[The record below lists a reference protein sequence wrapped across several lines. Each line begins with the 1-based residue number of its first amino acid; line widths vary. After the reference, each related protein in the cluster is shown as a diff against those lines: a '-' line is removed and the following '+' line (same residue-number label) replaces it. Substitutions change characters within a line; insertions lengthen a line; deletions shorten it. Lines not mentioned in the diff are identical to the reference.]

1 MPSSPLNKKLVL
13 TYSLW
18 NKLIALFGLAL
29 ALLLAW
35 AGFLSNFFLFEVS
48 CILLVAYLVWWSLD
62 IIALESIT
70 FYPDKIIGRMWFGQI
85 IIPTHALMDVISRSP
100 NSGES
105 LRFFH
110 GSSKNIIESIRVA
123 RGFLSPELRLW
134 LDSYRRNIYRLGN
147 FSSRPLSSNSAV
159 CVEFDKAVSSFRFM
173 AVLSGVYLLV
183 YVIYATMLYWQ
194 YPVFAGYAPQL
205 PAWPVR
211 LVFVAIALAAYPLLQ
226 ALAKPPVNVPNYS
239 LRVAQAQQQAFRSA
253 LIANGVAWLGL
264 PLFLLCGNRLDFYLL
279 LSIGAIYHYDFY
291 PRLSTWESV
300 LQAAPEAQSVQAAVP
315 RRSMQV
321 SLALLGGLSLASYA
335 GNPNDFRIRQQD
347 CVDDNGNPVECQSS
361 GSHGGG
367 SGSSYHGN
375 GSSDSHS
382 SVRRGGFGFFGGS
395 HSSFGG

>member
-1 MPSSPLNKKLVL
+1 
-13 TYSLW
+13 
-18 NKLIALFGLAL
+18 
-29 ALLLAW
+29 
-35 AGFLSNFFLFEVS
+35 
-48 CILLVAYLVWWSLD
+48 
-62 IIALESIT
+62 
-70 FYPDKIIGRMWFGQI
+70 
-85 IIPTHALMDVISRSP
+85 
-100 NSGES
+100 
-105 LRFFH
+105 
-110 GSSKNIIESIRVA
+110 
-123 RGFLSPELRLW
+123 
-134 LDSYRRNIYRLGN
+134 
-147 FSSRPLSSNSAV
+147 
-159 CVEFDKAVSSFRFM
+159 
-173 AVLSGVYLLV
+173 LLV

>member
-1 MPSSPLNKKLVL
+1 MPSSSLNKKLLL
-13 TYSLW
+13 TYSPW
-18 NKLIALFGLAL
+18 KKLAALLVL
-29 ALLLAW
+29 TIALLLAW
-35 AGFLSNFFLFEVS
+35 VGFLSNFFLLEVS
-48 CILLVAYLVWWSLD
+48 LILFCAYLFWLMLD
-62 IIALESIT
+62 IVGISSICM
-70 FYPDKIIGRMWFGQI
+70 YPNKIVKRSWLGETT
-85 IIPTHALMDVISRSP
+85 IPTHALLVADSQDQDSVKSW
-100 NSGES
+100 
-105 LRFFH
+105 RFFH
-110 GSSKNIIESIRVA
+110 GSNKNRRESIRVA
-123 RGFLSPELRLW
+123 GNFLSPELRLW
-134 LDSYRRNIYRLGN
+134 LDSYRRNIYRLGG
-147 FSSRPLSSNSAV
+147 FSSSPLSSNSAV

-173 AVLSGVYLLV
+173 AVLTGVYLLV

-211 LVFVAIALAAYPLLQ
+211 ILFVAVALAVYPLLQ
-226 ALAKPPVNVPNYS
+226 ALAKPPVGVPNYT
-239 LRVAQAQQQAFRSA
+239 LLVAQAQQRAFRSA

-291 PRLSTWESV
+291 PRLSTWESI
-300 LQAAPEAQSVQAAVP
+300 LQAAQETPQVQAAVP

-347 CVDDNGNPVECQSS
+347 CVDDKGNPVECQSN

-367 SGSSYHGN
+367 SGSSYRGN

>member
-1 MPSSPLNKKLVL
+1 MPSSSLNKKLVI
-13 TYSLW
+13 TYSSW
-18 NKLIALFGLAL
+18 KKLLALLGLAL
-29 ALLLAW
+29 ALLMAW
-35 AGFLSNFFLFEVS
+35 AGFLSNFFLFEV
-48 CILLVAYLVWWSLD
+48 CFILLGAYAAWTVLG
-62 IIALESIT
+62 IISTISIT
-70 FYPDKIIGRMWFGQI
+70 FYPDKIVKRMWFGQDM
-85 IIPTHALMDVISRSP
+85 IPTHALVDIKIQSP
-100 NSGES
+100 DSAAS
-105 LRFFH
+105 WRFFH
-110 GSSKNIIESIRVA
+110 GSNKNKRESIQVA
-123 RGFLSPELRLW
+123 GNFLSSELRLW

-147 FSSRPLSSNSAV
+147 FSSIPLSSNSAV

-173 AVLSGVYLLV
+173 AVLTGVYLLV

-226 ALAKPPVNVPNYS
+226 GLTKPPVNVPNYS

-264 PLFLLCGNRLDFYLL
+264 PLFLLLGNRLDFYLML
-279 LSIGAIYHYDFY
+279 LISAIYHYDFY

-300 LQAAPEAQSVQAAVP
+300 LQAAPEAQSVQTAVP

-347 CVDDNGNPVECQSS
+347 CVDDQGNPVECHSS

-367 SGSSYHGN
+367 SGSSYRGN
-375 GSSDSHS
+375 SGSDSHS
-382 SVRRGGFGFFGGS
+382 STRRGGFGFFGGS

>member
-1 MPSSPLNKKLVL
+1 MPSSSLNKKLVL

-18 NKLIALFGLAL
+18 NKLLALLGLAL
-29 ALLLAW
+29 AFLLAW
-35 AGFLSNFFLFEVS
+35 IGFLSNFFLLEVS
-48 CILLVAYLVWWSLD
+48 CILLVAYIVWWSLD
-62 IIALESIT
+62 IIAVESIT
-70 FYPDKIIGRMWFGQI
+70 FYPDKIVRSMWFGQI
-85 IIPTHALMDVISRSP
+85 IIPTHALMDVSSRSR

-110 GSSKNIIESIRVA
+110 GSSKNIRESIRVA
-123 RGFLSPELRLW
+123 NNFLSPELRLW

-147 FSSRPLSSNSAV
+147 FSSSPLSSNSAV

-173 AVLSGVYLLV
+173 AVLTAVYLLV

-194 YPVFAGYAPQL
+194 HPVFAGYAPQL

-211 LVFVAIALAAYPLLQ
+211 LLIVGIALAAYPLLQ
-226 ALAKPPVNVPNYS
+226 TLAKPPAGVPNYS

-279 LSIGAIYHYDFY
+279 LSIGGLYHYDFY

-300 LQAAPEAQSVQAAVP
+300 LQAAPETRPVQATVP

-321 SLALLGGLSLASYA
+321 SLALLGGLSLANYH
-335 GNPNDFRIRQQD
+335 GNPDDFRIRQQD
-347 CVDDNGNPVECQSS
+347 CVDDQGNPIECRSS
-361 GSHGGG
+361 GGHGGG
-367 SGSSYHGN
+367 SSSSYRGN
-375 GSSDSHS
+375 GSADSHS

>member
-1 MPSSPLNKKLVL
+1 MPSSSLNKKLVL

-18 NKLIALFGLAL
+18 NKLLALLGLAL
-29 ALLLAW
+29 AFLMAW
-35 AGFLSNFFLFEVS
+35 IGFLSNFFLFEVS

-110 GSSKNIIESIRVA
+110 GSSKNIRESIRVA

-173 AVLSGVYLLV
+173 AVLTAAYLLV
-183 YVIYATMLYWQ
+183 YVVYATMLYWQ

-226 ALAKPPVNVPNYS
+226 ALAKPPVGVPNYTV
-239 LRVAQAQQQAFRSA
+239 RVAQAQQRAFRSA
-253 LIANGVAWLGL
+253 LIANGVVWLGL
-264 PLFLLCGNRLDFYLL
+264 PLFLLLGNRLDFYLM

-291 PRLSTWESV
+291 PRLSTWENI
-300 LQAAPEAQSVQAAVP
+300 LQAVPEAQSVQATVP

-347 CVDDNGNPVECQSS
+347 CVDDQGNPVECHSS

-367 SGSSYHGN
+367 SSSSYRGN

-382 SVRRGGFGFFGGS
+382 STRRGGFGFFGGS

>member
-1 MPSSPLNKKLVL
+1 MPSSSLNKKLVI
-13 TYSLW
+13 TYSSW
-18 NKLIALFGLAL
+18 KKLLALLGLAL
-29 ALLLAW
+29 ALLMAW
-35 AGFLSNFFLFEVS
+35 AGFLSNFFILEVS
-48 CILLVAYLVWWSLD
+48 FILLGAYWAWVILDTVSTISISFYPNKIVKRSWLGETTIPTHTLLVADSQDQDSVKSW
-62 IIALESIT
+62 
-70 FYPDKIIGRMWFGQI
+70 
-85 IIPTHALMDVISRSP
+85 
-100 NSGES
+100 
-105 LRFFH
+105 RFFH
-110 GSSKNIIESIRVA
+110 GSNKNRRESIRVA
-123 RGFLSPELRLW
+123 GNFLSPELRLW
-134 LDSYRRNIYRLGN
+134 LDSYHRNIYRLGN

-159 CVEFDKAVSSFRFM
+159 CVEFEKAVSSFRFM
-173 AVLSGVYLLV
+173 AVLTGVYLLV

-194 YPVFAGYAPQL
+194 YPVFAGYAPQW
-205 PAWPVR
+205 PAWPMR

-226 ALAKPPVNVPNYS
+226 ALTKPPVNVPNYS

-300 LQAAPEAQSVQAAVP
+300 LQAAPEAQSVQTAVP

-347 CVDDNGNPVECQSS
+347 CVDDKGNPVECQSS

-367 SGSSYHGN
+367 SSSSYRGN
-375 GSSDSHS
+375 GGSDSHS
-382 SVRRGGFGFFGGS
+382 STRRGGFGFFGGS

>member
-1 MPSSPLNKKLVL
+1 MPSSSLNKKLVL

-18 NKLIALFGLAL
+18 KKLLALLGLAL
-29 ALLLAW
+29 ALRIGW
-35 AGFLSNFFLFEVS
+35 AGFLSNFFILEVS
-48 CILLVAYLVWWSLD
+48 FILLGIYWAWVILGIVST
-62 IIALESIT
+62 ISIT
-70 FYPDKIIGRMWFGQI
+70 FYPDKIVKRMWFGQI
-85 IIPTHALMDVISRSP
+85 TIPTHALMDVISRSP
-100 NSGES
+100 SSGES

-110 GSSKNIIESIRVA
+110 GSSKNIRESIQVA
-123 RGFLSPELRLW
+123 GYFLSPELRLW
-134 LDSYRRNIYRLGN
+134 LDSYRRNIYRLGG

-173 AVLSGVYLLV
+173 AVLTGVYLLV

-194 YPVFAGYAPQL
+194 YPLFTGYAPQL

-211 LVFVAIALAAYPLLQ
+211 LLFVAIALAAYPLLQ
-226 ALAKPPVNVPNYS
+226 TLVKPPIGVSNYTVRVALA
-239 LRVAQAQQQAFRSA
+239 QQRAFRST

-279 LSIGAIYHYDFY
+279 LSIGALYHYDFY

-300 LQAAPEAQSVQAAVP
+300 LQAAPETRPVQAAVP

-321 SLALLGGLSLASYA
+321 SLALLGGLSLANYH
-335 GNPNDFRIRQQD
+335 GNPDDFRIRQQD
-347 CVDDNGNPVECQSS
+347 CVDDQGNPIECRSS
-361 GSHGGG
+361 GGHGGG
-367 SGSSYHGN
+367 SSSRYSGN
-375 GSSDSHS
+375 GSADSHS